1 MARKKVEGRI
11 LKWMTV
17 TICDVLDWIQVPQ
30 DRPQWQGSAIV
41 TRDWQI
47 QNSLLK
53 SWKLEKNNCS
63 KHKKNPQ

>member
-30 DRPQWQGSAIV
+30 DRPQW
-41 TRDWQI
+41 
-47 QNSLLK
+47 
-53 SWKLEKNNCS
+53 
-63 KHKKNPQ
+63 